1 MRHGGGNRWFA
12 IAASLALHAGAF
24 APVWRSP
31 PPSPPLPPGP
41 LQVTLI
47 APTMSALVA
56 HSPSP
61 SIRGDQHAVAPSTA
75 AGTEGPAPRPQS
87 LAASLP
93 AAPAPA
99 FTETPTDTSLAA
111 AAPAPASTDRAADT
125 AASSHP
131 TEPARTAAYTGSQ
144 IMATLEEA
152 FSIHFYYPVL
162 ARRKGWEGDVTLA
175 LRVEI
180 DGRLTGIHVVNSSG
194 HRVLDNAAIDSL
206 SRAHALPL
214 PGGALDGGLDMLL
227 PVRYRLLDTRV

>member
-1 MRHGGGNRWFA
+1 MRHGGGNRWLA
-12 IAASLALHAGAF
+12 VAASLALHAGAL
-24 APVWRSP
+24 ALVWQSP
-31 PPSPPLPPGP
+31 TPSPPLQPGP

-47 APTMSALVA
+47 APTMTTRAA

-61 SIRGDQHAVAPSTA
+61 SARGNQHAVAPSTA
-75 AGTEGPAPRPQS
+75 VRSERPDPRPES
-87 LAASLP
+87 PASPLP

-99 FTETPTDTSLAA
+99 TLGTPTDTSPAPD
-111 AAPAPASTDRAADT
+111 APAPAKPDRAAGT
-125 AASSHP
+125 AALSGQ
-131 TEPARTAAYTGSQ
+131 TEPARAAAYTGSQ

-152 FSIHFYYPVL
+152 FSIHFYYPML